1 MKAIHVAPPF
11 VVYAEETPNP
21 SVMKFVTDKM
31 LLPPAFQ
38 LEFNH
43 MPAKGEFPLGE
54 HLFKFP
60 FIDKIYINANFIS
73 IHKKDVAEWTDI
85 YTEVRNFISEFLN
98 KNGFLLNVASFN
110 KNNVNQNSEQIE
122 GGVGVGI
129 HHNEPGNET
138 EKKIVEILDHYIRP
152 GVESDGGF
160 IAFRKLDHK
169 KLFVELRG
177 SCRGCPSSMITLK
190 NGIEALMKRLLPDEV
205 EEVIS
210 IQD

>member
-1 MKAIHVAPPF
+1 MEIIKVSSPF

-31 LLPPAFQ
+31 LLPPLVQ
-38 LEFNH
+38 LEYTQ
-43 MPAKGEFPLGE
+43 MPVKGEFPLGE
-54 HLFKFP
+54 HLLKFP
-60 FIDKIYINANFIS
+60 FIEKIYINTNFIS
-73 IHKKDVAEWTDI
+73 IHKKDAVEWTDI
-85 YTEVRNFISEFLN
+85 YMEVRNFISEFLN
-98 KNGFLLNVASFN
+98 KNGFILNLASLN
-110 KNNVNQNSEQIE
+110 ENTVNQNSEHS
-122 GGVGVGI
+122 GSGI
-129 HHNEPGNET
+129 GIKHNEPGNET

-160 IAFRKLDHK
+160 IAFRKLENK

>member
-1 MKAIHVAPPF
+1 MEAIHVVPPF

-21 SVMKFVTDKM
+21 SAMKFVTDKM
-31 LLPPAFQ
+31 LLPPALH

-85 YTEVRNFISEFLN
+85 YMDVRNFISEFLN
-98 KNGFLLNVASFN
+98 KNGFILNVVSLN
-110 KNNVNQNSEQIE
+110 DKTIHQNTEESE
-122 GGVGVGI
+122 GGIGI
-129 HHNEPGNET
+129 NHKEPGNET

-160 IAFRKLDHK
+160 IAFRKLENK

-177 SCRGCPSSMITLK
+177 SCRGCPSSMMTLK

>member
-98 KNGFLLNVASFN
+98 KNGFELKLPEE
-110 KNNVNQNSEQIE
+110 KNEPDNEATESY
-122 GGVGVGI
+122 GSMGLGI
-129 HHNEPGNET
+129 HHSEPTNET

-160 IAFRKLDHK
+160 IAFRKIENK
-169 KLFVELRG
+169 KIYVELRG
-177 SCRGCPSSMITLK
+177 SCRGCPSSIITLK